1 MKRMTNRRSRR
12 RNAEFKNYQ
21 PTSAPLCVL
30 RGRNL
35 FAQLKTAVSAGE
47 KVKVIYSINNAI
59 ALLMEL
65 AVPSFVFKQGAGP
78 SIRTR
83 SRFPLHPSLPASDGV
98 SIEENR

>member
-1 MKRMTNRRSRR
+1 MTNRGGRR
-12 RNAEFKNYQ
+12 RNAELKNYQ

-47 KVKVIYSINNAI
+47 EVIVIYSINNEI
-59 ALLMEL
+59 ELLMEL
-65 AVPSFVFKQGAGP
+65 AVPSFVITQGAGP

-83 SRFPLHPSLPASDGV
+83 SRFPPHSSLPALAGFGW
-98 SIEENR
+98 SIHRGE